1 MIHVHKIISSG
12 FGIGYL
18 GKGSGTVAAAVCC
31 ILWYLFRLDL
41 YFTLSIVA
49 TLAIIII
56 GIWSSNEVELL
67 WGHDSARVVID
78 EIAGMAIAMIALP
91 LNWKYFVTAFVL
103 FRFFDIVKPLYIRKM
118 ELFPGGW
125 GVMMDDVL
133 AGIYAL
139 LLVQLMVRLNIF

>member
-1 MIHVHKIISSG
+1 
-12 FGIGYL
+12 
-18 GKGSGTVAAAVCC
+18 
-31 ILWYLFRLDL
+31 
-41 YFTLSIVA
+41 VA